1 MRGTIKEPD
10 GKEIRMIMELVQYS
24 VSIICHDVGLRYNS
38 LAAQHIHGDEEADP
52 VGNKRLILQR
62 IKKRYP
68 NPVTGE

>member
-10 GKEIRMIMELVQYS
+10 GKEIRMIMELVQDS

-38 LAAQHIHGDEEADP
+38 LAAQHIHGCEVADP

-68 NPVTGE
+68 VPVTGE